1 MKYKFEVT
9 QTIYKYI
16 EVESDNKEDAMDK
29 VSEMLGDG
37 EIHFDDEEFLKMECN
52 FDLIEEDVL
61 FNQHAVPC

>member
-52 FDLIEEDVL
+52 FDLIE
-61 FNQHAVPC
+61 